1 MSNSGLISLVI
12 PTYNDAHY
20 LRDCLDDVLK
30 QTYKNYEVIIVN
42 DGSTDNTEE
51 IVREYVEKDSRFK
64 LFTKENGGT
73 GSALNFGFKKALGE
87 FGTWWSSDDRKN
99 AECLEVLVNCLQKNR
114 DVEFVVSSFYSE
126 FFNRNIRTVI
136 SDPSEAKGYKIFS
149 VFDLSVR
156 VDQPESTKPQFV
168 DEWVYYNFFACH
180 LGVNFMFTMRLQRE
194 VGEYLEIP
202 GEDYHMLATMGLN
215 TRTAYIDKV
224 LGIHKSPPD
233 ALSNVNRNCVAE
245 ANKITRKLIEQ
256 EYKHWKL
263 KKIPKVAHFYWGGDK
278 MSYMRYMTLYSFK
291 KMNPDWSVKLYVP
304 KEVNNSRTW
313 RDSFHQT
320 DTADYSSSENY
331 FNEAKN
337 LPIKIVKVDF
347 PPEIKKLGEAQKSDF
362 LRWRLLYTEGGL
374 WSDMDIVY
382 HRPISD
388 IYINNESEADIDNT
402 ISIIP
407 KTQNSHQIG
416 FYLSS
421 PKNRM
426 FKELCMLSST
436 KTDVTLYQDLGCYL
450 LNRHLGTQEQINT
463 RFDVVTSNLKQTV
476 VYKSDH
482 QNLEQIYT
490 HDNFQDKYLSDE
502 ETIGIHWYG
511 GAELSQKYNNLINH
525 DTVYD
530 INNTLCSAIR
540 HVLSKEK

>member
-1 MSNSGLISLVI
+1 MNRGLISVII
-12 PTYNDAHY
+12 PTYNDARY
-20 LRDCLDDVLK
+20 LKSTLDDVLN
-30 QTYKNYEVIIVN
+30 QTYENYEVIIVN
-42 DGSTDNTEE
+42 DGSTDNTDD
-51 IVREYVEKDSRFK
+51 IVREYVKKDSRFK
-64 LFTKENGGT
+64 LFSKENGGT
-73 GSALNFGFKKALGE
+73 GSALNLGFEKAQGE
-87 FGTWWSSDDRKN
+87 FGTWWSSDDRK
-99 AECLEVLVNCLQKNR
+99 ETICLEVLVECLKKNR
-114 DVEFVVSSFYSE
+114 DIEFVVSSFKSE
-126 FFNRNIRTVI
+126 FMNRKVRLAITDTYEV
-136 SDPSEAKGYKIFS
+136 KGYKLCCIHGPS
-149 VFDLSVR
+149 ASDTIA
-156 VDQPESTKPQFV
+156 QSTKPHFV
-168 DEWVYYNFFACH
+168 DEWIEQNFFACH

-194 VGEYLEIP
+194 AGEYLEIP
-202 GEDYHMLATMGLN
+202 GEDYHMLALMGLN
-215 TRTAYIDKV
+215 TRVAYIDKI
-224 LGIHKSPPD
+224 LGTHKSPPD
-233 ALSNVNRNCVAE
+233 SLSNVNRNCVSE
-245 ANKITRKLIEQ
+245 ANVITRNLIKQ
-256 EYKHWKL
+256 EYKHWCL
-263 KKIPKVAHFYWGGDK
+263 KKIPKVAHFYWGGNK

-313 RDSFHQT
+313 RDSVHQT
-320 DTADYSSSENY
+320 DTADYLSSKDY

-347 PPEIKKLGEAQKSDF
+347 PSQIKKLGEAQRSDF
-362 LRWRLLYTEGGL
+362 LRWRLLYKEGGL

-382 HRPISD
+382 HRPISN
-388 IYINNESEADIDNT
+388 IYINNGSEADIDNT

-407 KTQNSHQIG
+407 EIHNSHQIG

-463 RFDVVTSNLKQTV
+463 KFDIVTSNLKQSV

-482 QNLEQIYT
+482 QNLEQVYT
-490 HDNFQDKYLSDE
+490 HDNFQEKYLSDE

-511 GAELSQKYNNLINH
+511 GAEVSQKYNNLINH
-525 DTVYD
+525 DTVYN
-530 INNTLCSAIR
+530 INNTLCSAIK